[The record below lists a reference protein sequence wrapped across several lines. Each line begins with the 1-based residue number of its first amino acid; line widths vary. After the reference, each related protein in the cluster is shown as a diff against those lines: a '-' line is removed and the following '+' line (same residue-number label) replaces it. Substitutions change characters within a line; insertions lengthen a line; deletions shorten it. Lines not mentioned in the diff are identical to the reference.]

1 MKTIEIYLHGS
12 DIKPRVARE
21 SATDTLRAVLAR
33 HEFNRGGDTQVFV
46 GASNEALSA
55 PASAED
61 ETDTQVPADLDRT
74 LEALDLHR
82 HRHVHCY
89 RCLRIAVVVNFGG
102 GAKRRKFS
110 PAATIEVVTQWAR
123 RRFGLDD
130 AAADE
135 LVLQICGTNI
145 RPRPDKHL
153 GELREAADC
162 NVCFDLV
169 PEVTPQG

>member
-12 DIKPRVARE
+12 DIKPRVAQA
-21 SATDTLRAVLAR
+21 SGSDTLRDVLTR
-33 HEFNRGGDTQVFV
+33 NELGRGGDIQVFV
-46 GASNEALSA
+46 GACNEALNA
-55 PASAED
+55 PASTDD
-61 ETDTQVPADLDRT
+61 EVDTQAPVNLDHT
-74 LEALDLHR
+74 LDALELHR

-89 RCLRIAVVVNFGG
+89 RCPRVAVVVNFGG

-123 RRFGLDD
+123 KRFGLDD